1 MTDTPFMRNS
11 RTPRKSARLRFVL
24 RVLLVLKDFGFAFLF
39 GYVSGL
45 FAFYWMLKGV
55 VA

>member
-1 MTDTPFMRNS
+1 MTYSRNP
-11 RTPRKSARLRFVL
+11 RTPRKSARLRFIL
-24 RVLLVLKDFGFAFLF
+24 RVLLVLKDFGFASLLGF
-39 GYVSGL
+39 VSGL

>member
-1 MTDTPFMRNS
+1 MTYSRNP
-11 RTPRKSARLRFVL
+11 RTPRKSARLRFIL
-24 RVLLVLKDFGFAFLF
+24 RVLLVLKDFGFASLF
-39 GYVSGL
+39 GFVSGL